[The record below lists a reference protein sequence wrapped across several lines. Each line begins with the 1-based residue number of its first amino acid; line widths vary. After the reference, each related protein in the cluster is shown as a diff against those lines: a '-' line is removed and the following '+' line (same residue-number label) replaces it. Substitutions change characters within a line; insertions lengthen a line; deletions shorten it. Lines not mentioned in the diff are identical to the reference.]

1 MLKNE
6 RGFLLID
13 VITALS
19 LVMIMLLI
27 LVCALQIRAQSMQ
40 SEENLDIY
48 EIYEAGCLCF
58 VQLWYAHY

>member
-6 RGFLLID
+6 CGFLLID

-48 EIYEAGCLCF
+48 EIYEAGTRI
-58 VQLWYAHY
+58 YND

>member
-27 LVCALQIRAQSMQ
+27 LVCGLQIRAQSMQ

-48 EIYEAGCLCF
+48 EIYEAGTRI
-58 VQLWYAHY
+58 YND

>member
-27 LVCALQIRAQSMQ
+27 LVCALQIRAQSMP

-48 EIYEAGCLCF
+48 EIYEAGTRI
-58 VQLWYAHY
+58 YND

>member
-48 EIYEAGCLCF
+48 EIYEAGTRI
-58 VQLWYAHY
+58 YND